1 MLEFDKRSRNS
12 VKRKSTKEVEMK
24 SGKILVTLLLSF
36 VFLSTLAM
44 GNGLNLNSL
53 GTRALAMGGAFVGLA
68 DDFSAIYWNPAGITH
83 FKTRYFGFFGTDIIP
98 SGTYKFAPKIPQ
110 IGTLTLVNAKT
121 ATKHFLS
128 GMAAYYH
135 PISPNLVAG
144 IGIYVPSGLGSNW
157 DGADFANISE
167 NATYDWNSLIS
178 VVTFAPA
185 LAYKINDMISVG
197 LALNINYGNFDI
209 KMHAGSTPIPTP
221 PYKLDL
227 GQYEESLSGWGYG
240 ATLGVLVKPNE
251 MFSLGA
257 TFRTRSTLKF
267 SGEARI
273 SRMSLLGFP
282 ASSDIKRDVTRGM
295 WIVGGIAYKPMDNL
309 ILTGDIQWSEW
320 TTIGVMETDF
330 IDPYWKVIMA
340 ASGDDKRPMYWENKA
355 QIRFGAEYQVT
366 KFVALRG
373 GYYWDPSPAPDKTMN
388 VLLPNY
394 DFHVLTVGFGYAL
407 NDLQIDVGFEYLM
420 GKERSVPYA
429 VLPLA
434 TYPFFKVQPSVGYES
449 AMPGTY
455 KMKIIVPNLSISY
468 KF

>member
-1 MLEFDKRSRNS
+1 
-12 VKRKSTKEVEMK
+12 MK
-24 SGKILVTLLLSF
+24 TGKILLTFVLS
-36 VFLSTLAM
+36 LSVLCSLAM

-68 DDFSAIYWNPAGITH
+68 DDFSTIYWNPAGITH
-83 FKTRYFGFFGTDIIP
+83 FKTRYFGFYGTDIIP
-98 SGTYKFAPKIPQ
+98 SGTYKLAPKIPL

-121 ATKHFLS
+121 ETKHFLS

-135 PISPNLVAG
+135 PVSPNLVAG

-167 NATYDWNSLIS
+167 NTTYLWNSLIS

-185 LAYKINDMISVG
+185 LAYKINEKVSVG
-197 LALNINYGNFDI
+197 LALNINYGNFDL
-209 KMHAGSTPIPTP
+209 KMHAGKTDP
-221 PYKLDL
+221 PLPVIDL

-240 ATLGVLVKPNE
+240 ATLGILVKPSE
-251 MFSLGA
+251 MFSLGV
-257 TFRTRSTLKF
+257 TFRTRSTVKF
-267 SGEARI
+267 SGEASI
-273 SRMSLLGFP
+273 SRLSLLKFP
-282 ASSDIKRDVTRGM
+282 GSSDINRDVTWPM
-295 WIVGGIAYKPMDNL
+295 WIAGGIALKPVANL

-320 TTIGVMETDF
+320 STVGIMETDF
-330 IDPYWKVIMA
+330 VDPYWKAMMA
-340 ASGDDKRPMYWENKA
+340 ASGDDKRPMHWENKA

-373 GYYWDPSPAPDKTMN
+373 GYYWDPSPAPDRTMN

-394 DFHVLTVGFGYAL
+394 DFRVLAVGFGYAL
-407 NDLQIDVGFEYLM
+407 NGLQIDMGFEYLM

-434 TYPFFKVQPSVGYES
+434 TPPFFKLQQSAGYET